1 MSLPGL
7 STVMPLSLMSW
18 LSSLAMPTFVM
29 PFCLSPPCHRLV
41 PLFCQPV
48 YDHRYRVDFQCWIC
62 GMGAATFDDR
72 DEVQEEILI
81 DLINDR
87 GDSGAFDED
96 DDKCSQLQ
104 WEIVLGHVFS
114 LAAQG

>member
-1 MSLPGL
+1 
-7 STVMPLSLMSW
+7 
-18 LSSLAMPTFVM
+18 
-29 PFCLSPPCHRLV
+29 
-41 PLFCQPV
+41 
-48 YDHRYRVDFQCWIC
+48 
-62 GMGAATFDDR
+62 MGAATFDDR